1 MHRIEAIEDRSGMR
15 NLIAT
20 LLLSLAGSALAQG
33 VPVPGN
39 TGNCLNTEEAALVQ
53 AVNAYRVQN
62 GKAALP
68 ASYWLSTTGQ
78 WHGWDLQA
86 NAPVG
91 GNCNLHSWSAAM
103 PNLWQAVCYT
113 PDHAQAAQM
122 WAKPKQIS
130 LNRYTRNGYENA
142 AVAGGPMTAN
152 IALTAWQ
159 NSQAH
164 REVILQQGA
173 WAGVNFTGLG
183 VGIVG
188 NYAVLWFGDGTDP
201 AGTMPECT
209 GASPAIYNNGFE

>member
-20 LLLSLAGSALAQG
+20 LLLALAGSALAQG
-33 VPVPGN
+33 VPVPAN

-62 GKAALP
+62 GRAALP

>member
-1 MHRIEAIEDRSGMR
+1 MR
-15 NLIAT
+15 HLIAT
-20 LLLSLAGSALAQG
+20 LLLALAGPALAQG
-33 VPVPGN
+33 VPVPSN

-142 AVAGGPMTAN
+142 AVAGGLMTAS

-159 NSQAH
+159 NSPAH

>member
-62 GKAALP
+62 GRAALP

-142 AVAGGPMTAN
+142 AVAGGPMTAS